1 MATTPASEF
10 HSPSYDGILLAE
22 ELLDLAERAQAYT
35 NAAGIALALR
45 RGQDLLVR
53 TSTGCAPDV
62 GSIIPTS
69 DGFIA
74 DCLRTRRPLCCRD
87 TESDG
92 RVGPLFRALKIRSL
106 IAVPICEH
114 RDAKGVLIV
123 IAPLPNAFQP
133 THSAILMTLSDIIA
147 SKLAARDAMPNTFP
161 DITAPAVE
169 PAPEPPKPAP
179 VVKPAASAASKPAP
193 PPAPALKSDPAPM
206 PWMAPS
212 PNVFAQEP
220 SWPAQPLS
228 QIPDAPAV
236 PESAGDES
244 SSIPA
249 ALLRLAAIPL
259 PEAAQEAEPDP
270 SLLSPSED
278 PTRFKRP
285 IAVSTT
291 FRPRPP
297 LASANTTPLVPVIKP
312 ATTVPESMVPKP
324 AMPPA
329 KPVAT
334 KPPAPAPK
342 PAAVMKPAPA
352 VVPIAPAFQPV
363 ANPSSEA
370 AFDVTPS
377 MGSWNVPSVSKSQSR
392 LFVRGGAAAA
402 ALIIFAGF
410 WMYVRATREV
420 APPAAAAI
428 PAAPAVVAA
437 VKTPVAAASP
447 TSSPKIE
454 FVAKSAE
461 RQPQK
466 SSSAEDTTTEL
477 PKHTPAPVHVI
488 EIASAK
494 PRAEFVP
501 DMPAPKLSVPS
512 TNDSTL
518 SSISKLPVAVPE
530 RPKSELVQA
539 SVVSR
544 VAPTYPSVARQMHIF
559 GAVIMTIEISD
570 SGRVG
575 EVKVISGP
583 MQLRSAA
590 VEAVRQWRYKPATL
604 NGQPTSS
611 TAEVQVNFAR

>member
-147 SKLAARDAMPNTFP
+147 SKLAARDAMPNTYL

-169 PAPEPPKPAP
+169 PAPETPNPAP

-206 PWMAPS
+206 PWMAP
-212 PNVFAQEP
+212 NAFAQEP
-220 SWPAQPLS
+220 SWPAPPLS
-228 QIPDAPAV
+228 QIPEAPTV

-244 SSIPA
+244 PSIPA

-259 PEAAQEAEPDP
+259 PEAAREAEPDP

-291 FRPRPP
+291 VRPRPP
-297 LASANTTPLVPVIKP
+297 LASANTTPLVPVINP
-312 ATTVPESMVPKP
+312 ATTVPESMLPKP
-324 AMPPA
+324 AMTPA

-342 PAAVMKPAPA
+342 PAAVMKPAP

-370 AFDVTPS
+370 AFVISPS
-377 MGSWNVPSVSKSQSR
+377 IDSWNVPSVSKIPSR
-392 LFVRGGAAAA
+392 LFVRGGAAVA

-428 PAAPAVVAA
+428 PAAPAIVAA
-437 VKTPVAAASP
+437 VNTPVAAASP
-447 TSSPKIE
+447 TSSAKIE
-454 FVAKSAE
+454 LVTKSAE
-461 RQPQK
+461 RQPPK
-466 SSSAEDTTTEL
+466 SSSPEDTTTEL
-477 PKHTPAPVHVI
+477 PKRTPAPVHVI

-494 PRAEFVP
+494 PKAEFVP

-518 SSISKLPVAVPE
+518 SSISKLPVAIPE

-559 GAVIMTIEISD
+559 GAVIMSVEVSET
-570 SGRVG
+570 GRVG
-575 EVKVISGP
+575 AVKVISGP

-590 VEAVRQWRYKPATL
+590 VEAVRQWRYRPATL
-604 NGQPTSS
+604 NGQPTNS